1 MSYYMWSPYYGNKPM
16 AGTVYIFIMIN
27 SHILLGSF
35 PSPYSSAHSFT
46 KQLTCLFPVSL
57 TSQQIPWKQWELG
70 LLLLLL
76 LLFLLVL
83 VLLAFSVEHGK
94 DQEFGNDPWYMRACK
109 VTSVMGC
116 RAPLSTGFSREE
128 YWSGLPCPPPWD
140 LPNPHLSFLQHSQAG
155 SLPLTPS
162 GKPQL
167 LQY

>member
-70 LLLLLL
+70 LLLVL
-76 LLFLLVL
+76 LLFL
-83 VLLAFSVEHGK
+83 VLLAFSIEHGK
-94 DQEFGNDPWYMRACK
+94 DQEFGKDPQYMRACE
-109 VTSVMGC
+109 VTSVMDC
-116 RAPLSTGFSREE
+116 RAPLS
-128 YWSGLPCPPPWD
+128 WD
-140 LPNPHLSFLQHSQAG
+140 S
-155 SLPLTPS
+155 S
-162 GKPQL
+162 GKNTEVGCHAPLHGIFPTHISHFSSIHRQVL
-167 LQY
+167 YH